1 MKTIGIIGTR
11 KKTSEQYYKI
21 VEEEFLKHYEK
32 GDMICSGLCPRS
44 ADMFALR
51 LSNAYKTEILW
62 FPAKRNKCGRS
73 VSFKRNIY
81 IALNSDILIAL
92 VSDDRIGGT
101 EDIIR
106 KFIKFHKEDKLIII
120 K

>member
-11 KKTSEQYYKI
+11 KKNNEQYYKI
-21 VEEEFLKHYEK
+21 VEKEFLKHYEK
-32 GDMICSGLCPRS
+32 GDRICSGLCPRG

-51 LSNAYKTEILW
+51 LSNAYKTETLW
-62 FPAKRNKCGRS
+62 FPAKWNKYGRS
-73 VSFKRNIY
+73 AGFKRNID

-92 VSDDRIGGT
+92 VSDDRTGGT
-101 EDIIR
+101 EDTIR
-106 KFIKFHKEDKLIII
+106 KFIKFHKKSNLIII